1 MDRPMI
7 IKVPESDLAPHLSEA
22 DKLDLKTMQS
32 MVGGLI
38 EPVTLDEK
46 ETTLWCNQEG
56 KLIGLPLNRLVKD
69 EWGQEWDIN
78 GPFFICGTDKD
89 GDAVGLTIEQA
100 TLWLALLKGREG
112 AC

>member
-7 IKVPESDLAPHLSEA
+7 IKVPESDSAPHLSEV

-38 EPVTLDEK
+38 QPVTLDENK
-46 ETTLWCNQEG
+46 VTLFCDEEA
-56 KLIGLPLNRLVKD
+56 KLKGVPLNRFVED
-69 EWGQEWDIN
+69 QWGQIWDIN
-78 GPFFICGTDKD
+78 GPFFLCGTNDD
-89 GDAVGLTIEQA
+89 GDCIGLTIEQA
-100 TLWLALLKGREG
+100 TLWLALLKGQEG